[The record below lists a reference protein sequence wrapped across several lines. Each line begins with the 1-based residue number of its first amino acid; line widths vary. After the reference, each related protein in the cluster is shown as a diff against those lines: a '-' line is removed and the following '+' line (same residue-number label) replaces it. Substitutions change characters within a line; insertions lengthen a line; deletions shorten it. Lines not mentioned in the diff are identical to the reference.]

1 MISITSTDARVPLET
16 PCMRTLSLRSDYE
29 LGYGLQLPR
38 ERGLLNPVALDAHG
52 VAVLILTVLA
62 LFLFTRDRIPLE
74 SSSLTILIL
83 LVGGFTLFPYLK
95 DGQQV
100 VGARDFFAG
109 FGNEAL
115 VAICAL
121 MMVGKAL
128 ETTGALQPLAN
139 IVSRAWSTRPVL
151 ALITT
156 LVAAAILSAFMNNT
170 PIVVLLMPILV
181 GASLR
186 AKFPVSEVMMP
197 MGLATIIGGM
207 STTIGTSTNLL
218 VVGISHDL
226 GMHDFSMFE
235 WVLPVAIVGGAGVL
249 FLWLVAPKLLPDR
262 APPLADISPRIFSAQ
277 LNIKEGGFAD
287 GSTLSEVLAK
297 AEGNM
302 RVDKIQR
309 SESLFLAKL
318 PSVML
323 QPGDRLF
330 VKDTPENLKYYEQL
344 LGATLFNI
352 SDSEHPVNDE
362 TPLRAEG
369 QQLAEI
375 VITRGSPLH
384 LRSLA
389 AARFTASYGLMPL
402 ALHRA
407 RASSSQVTGDL
418 NLIRLRAGDVLLVQ
432 GTSDSIKSLRD
443 SGSILVLDGTTDLPH
458 THRAKRALGIMGG
471 VILVAALGIMPI
483 SVAAVVG
490 LGLMIATGCLNWRD
504 AAGALSIP
512 VVMIIVTSLALGKAL
527 MSTGTATYLALGFV
541 SATSAMPA
549 AFILSAFM
557 LLMTLMTN
565 VVSNNAAAVI
575 GTPIAIS
582 IAQQLGVSSE
592 PFVLAVLFGANMS
605 FATPYGYQTNLLIL
619 SAGGYKFSDFLRVGI
634 PLTIIMWIGFS
645 FILPIMYDL

>member
-1 MISITSTDARVPLET
+1 MNS
-16 PCMRTLSLRSDYE
+16 
-29 LGYGLQLPR
+29 
-38 ERGLLNPVALDAHG
+38 VALDAHG
-52 VAVLILTVLA
+52 VAVLLLTVVA

-83 LVGGFTLFPYLK
+83 LVAGFTVFPYTR
-95 DGQQV
+95 DGEV
-100 VGARDFFAG
+100 VVAASDFFAG

-115 VAICAL
+115 VAISAL

-128 ETTGALQPLAN
+128 ETTGALQPLAHV
-139 IVSRAWSTRPVL
+139 VSRAWSSRPIL
-151 ALITT
+151 ALLTT
-156 LVAAAILSAFMNNT
+156 LISAAVLSAFMNNT

-186 AKFPVSEVMMP
+186 ARFPVSGVMMP

-218 VVGISHDL
+218 VVGISEDL
-226 GMHDFSMFE
+226 GLHEFTMFE
-235 WVLPVAIVGGAGVL
+235 WVLPVAIVGGAGIL
-249 FLWLVAPKLLPDR
+249 FLWLVAPRLLPDR
-262 APPLADISPRIFSAQ
+262 TPPLADTSPRIFSGQ

-287 GSTLSEVLAK
+287 GATLSAALAK

-318 PSVML
+318 PSVVL

-330 VKDTPENLKYYEQL
+330 VKDTPENLKFYEQV
-344 LGATLFNI
+344 LGATLFNV
-352 SDSEHPVNDE
+352 SDDAHPVDE
-362 TPLRAEG
+362 DTPLRAEG

-384 LRSLA
+384 LRNLA
-389 AARFTASYGLMPL
+389 AARFTANYGLMPL

-407 RASSSQVTGDL
+407 RMPSAQVTGDL
-418 NLIRLRAGDVLLVQ
+418 NQIRLRAGDVLLVQ
-432 GTSDSIKSLRD
+432 GTRDAISSLRD

-458 THRAKRALGIMGG
+458 THRAKRALIIMGL
-471 VILVAALGIMPI
+471 VIFVAAIGIMPI
-483 SVAAVVG
+483 SVSAVAG

-504 AAGALSIP
+504 AASALSIP
-512 VVMIIVTSLALGKAL
+512 VIMIIVTSLALGKAL
-527 MSTGTATYLALGFV
+527 MGTGTAAYLAMSFV
-541 SATSAMPA
+541 DATSALPSA
-549 AFILSAFM
+549 VILSAFM
-557 LLMTLMTN
+557 LLMTIMTN
-565 VVSNNAAAVI
+565 IVSNNAAAVI
-575 GTPIAIS
+575 GTPIAIGV
-582 IAQQLGVSSE
+582 AQQLGAPVE
-592 PFVLAVLFGANMS
+592 PFILAVLFGANMS

-634 PLTIIMWIGFS
+634 PLTIIMWVGFS
-645 FILPIMYDL
+645 VVLPVIYNI

>member
-1 MISITSTDARVPLET
+1 MT
-16 PCMRTLSLRSDYE
+16 P
-29 LGYGLQLPR
+29 
-38 ERGLLNPVALDAHG
+38 DAHG
-52 VAVLILTVLA
+52 IAVLVLTVLA

-74 SSSLTILIL
+74 SSSLAILIIL
-83 LVGGFTLFPYLK
+83 
-95 DGQQV
+95 V
-100 VGARDFFAG
+100 VGFELVPYVRDGERVLGAADFFAG

-139 IVSRAWSTRPVL
+139 IVGRAWSTRPVL
-151 ALITT
+151 ALLTT
-156 LVAAAILSAFMNNT
+156 LVAGAILSAFMNNT

-186 AKFPVSEVMMP
+186 SKFPVSGVMLP

-218 VVGISHDL
+218 VVGIAQDL
-226 GMHDFSMFE
+226 GEHQFTMFE
-235 WVLPVAIVGGAGVL
+235 WVLPVAIVGGVALV

-262 APPLADISPRIFSAQ
+262 APPMADTSPRVFSAQ
-277 LNIKEGGFAD
+277 LHVKEGGFSD
-287 GSTLSEVLAK
+287 GKALSEVLAK

-302 RVDKIQR
+302 RIDKIQR
-309 SESLFLAKL
+309 SESLVLAKL
-318 PSVML
+318 PSVIL

-330 VKDTPENLKYYEQL
+330 VKDSPENLKHYEQL

-352 SDSEHPVNDE
+352 SDVEHPVDEE
-362 TPLRAEG
+362 TPLKAEG
-369 QQLAEI
+369 QQLAE
-375 VITRGSPLH
+375 VVVTRGSPLH

-389 AARFTASYGLMPL
+389 AARFSSSYGLMPL

-407 RASSSQVTGDL
+407 RAPSSAVTGDL

-432 GTSDSIKSLRD
+432 GSGESISRLKD
-443 SGSILVLDGTTDLPH
+443 SGSMLVLDGTTDLPH
-458 THRAKRALGIMGG
+458 THNAKRALSIMGF
-471 VILVAALGIMPI
+471 VVLAAALGIMPI
-483 SVAAVVG
+483 SVSAIVG
-490 LGLMIATGCLNWRD
+490 LGLMIATGCLGWRD
-504 AAGALSIP
+504 AATALSIP
-512 VVMIIVTSLALGKAL
+512 VVMIIVTALALGKAL
-527 MSTGTATYLALGFV
+527 MGIGMADFIALGFV
-541 SATSAMPA
+541 GAASALPTPM
-549 AFILSAFM
+549 ILSAFL

-565 VVSNNAAAVI
+565 IVSNNAAAVI

-582 IAQQLGVSSE
+582 IAAQLGVSAE
-592 PFVLAVLFGANMS
+592 PFILAVLFGANMS

-619 SAGGYKFSDFLRVGI
+619 SAGGYKFTDFLRVGI

-645 FILPIMYDL
+645 LILPMLYQL